1 MESTRDFL
9 SLMILAISCKTLG
22 ICDACGE
29 SSRSLFVC
37 VISEKHHASA
47 AWKLN
52 SRFITYINFSSQSTS
67 TCQTKNLNY
76 QTAILENHVISRL
89 RSEIRQNAVGKI
101 HAINS
106 NIKSKR
112 RNAAC
117 GQQLN
122 FFII

>member
-1 MESTRDFL
+1 MRG
-9 SLMILAISCKTLG
+9 TL
-22 ICDACGE
+22 DAC
-29 SSRSLFVC
+29 
-37 VISEKHHASA
+37 A

-52 SRFITYINFSSQSTS
+52 SKFITYINFSSQSTS

-89 RSEIRQNAVGKI
+89 RYEIRQNAVGKI

-112 RNAAC
+112 RNAPADNSLISLSYNWLS
-117 GQQLN
+117 GIFSTDPFTDVLTYWRSVSSLV
-122 FFII
+122 

>member
-1 MESTRDFL
+1 MHG
-9 SLMILAISCKTLG
+9 TLN
-22 ICDACGE
+22 A
-29 SSRSLFVC
+29 R
-37 VISEKHHASA
+37 A

-52 SRFITYINFSSQSTS
+52 SKFITYINFSSQSTS

-112 RNAAC
+112 RNAPADNNLISLSYDSDF
-117 GQQLN
+117 GIFSTDPFTDVLTYWRGTSS
-122 FFII
+122 FV